1 MATDLHCH
9 TKLSDGSVGIED
21 IIVIAQKSGIDT
33 IAITDH
39 DCIAGTVRGQV
50 IGKRYGVT
58 VIPGVELSAFD
69 FEAGKKVHIL
79 SYLAD
84 APARLESICKKTS
97 VARKRAGQ
105 IMMLK
110 VAARFPITS
119 EFIVSHA
126 SGSTNLY
133 KQHIMHALMD
143 AGYTDKIFGNLYNT
157 LFSEDS
163 ESNVLAPTKYPTVED
178 VINEIHGAGGIAV
191 LAHPGKFDNFGEID
205 KYVEMG
211 LDGIEV
217 WCPENS
223 DMEVQMLQDICKK
236 KKLLLTGGSNFHGTY
251 GSSSVTIGSYS
262 TPQEN
267 LDKLM
272 GYKAKKKRAQR
283 KAEKEAALAAGETA

>member
-1 MATDLHCH
+1 MAADLHCH

-110 VAARFPITS
+110 VAARFRTQAAPQTFTNSILCTLLWTQDIPIKFSATFTTHFS
-119 EFIVSHA
+119 VRTA
-126 SGSTNLY
+126 SQMFSRR
-133 KQHIMHALMD
+133 Q
-143 AGYTDKIFGNLYNT
+143 NT
-157 LFSEDS
+157 LP
-163 ESNVLAPTKYPTVED
+163 LR
-178 VINEIHGAGGIAV
+178 
-191 LAHPGKFDNFGEID
+191 
-205 KYVEMG
+205 M
-211 LDGIEV
+211 
-217 WCPENS
+217 
-223 DMEVQMLQDICKK
+223 
-236 KKLLLTGGSNFHGTY
+236 
-251 GSSSVTIGSYS
+251 
-262 TPQEN
+262 
-267 LDKLM
+267 
-272 GYKAKKKRAQR
+272 
-283 KAEKEAALAAGETA
+283 